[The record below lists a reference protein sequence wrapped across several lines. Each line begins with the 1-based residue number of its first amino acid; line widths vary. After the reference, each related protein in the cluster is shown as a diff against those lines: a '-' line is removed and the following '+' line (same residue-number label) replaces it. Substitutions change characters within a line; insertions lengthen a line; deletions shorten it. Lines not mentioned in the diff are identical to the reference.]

1 MKKTFVLCI
10 KAQTQ
15 SGQRARGPLWG
26 IKGQKDESDLS
37 GISWAFGK
45 TQCVMVAAALSGLF
59 LTPPPTPPPSSVLP
73 AALGDALQAKGLT
86 AKKKHIYDFL
96 QTLTLTYAPLHHPLP
111 RCPPRPPPPYC
122 FPFYIT
128 HRNTKACRR
137 VRPSASGSVASGITV
152 PLQAMEVLQ
161 KEKSADHCRITSE
174 AILDA
179 LVRDLQATFFLD
191 GEFELESNQRS
202 GTLRDASKVHFT
214 QTETEENKESCRS
227 PDVQ

>member
-1 MKKTFVLCI
+1 
-10 KAQTQ
+10 
-15 SGQRARGPLWG
+15 
-26 IKGQKDESDLS
+26 
-37 GISWAFGK
+37 
-45 TQCVMVAAALSGLF
+45 MVAAALSGLF
-59 LTPPPTPPPSSVLP
+59 LTPPHSHPPHPPPFFLCVAGCSGRCSTSQRTDGKKSTSMIFYKRSHLHTLHSITP
-73 AALGDALQAKGLT
+73 RLAA
-86 AKKKHIYDFL
+86 
-96 QTLTLTYAPLHHPLP
+96 HHVH
-111 RCPPRPPPPYC
+111 PPPYC

-128 HRNTKACRR
+128 RRNTKACRR

-179 LVRDLQATFFLD
+179 LVRHLQAAFFLD

-202 GTLRDASKVHFT
+202 GTLRDASKVHFA

-227 PDVQ
+227 PDVH